1 MILKLHFPY
10 RDAQSVPLVFV
21 NFPLE
26 VSSIRLGLLFRPQ
39 LVAVVL
45 LMIHTNPVVILPSFR

>member
-26 VSSIRLGLLFRPQ
+26 VSSVHLDLLFQPQ

-45 LMIHTNPVVILPSFR
+45 LTINTNPVVILPSF

>member
-1 MILKLHFPY
+1 MTLILKLHFPY

-21 NFPLE
+21 NFPF
-26 VSSIRLGLLFRPQ
+26 SSVRLGLLFRPQ

-45 LMIHTNPVVILPSFR
+45 LMIHTNPVVILASFP